1 MYAASSALPS
11 ERFALRNTARY
22 NKSNGATYMS
32 TPKKSVKKTA
42 KPAAKTTKP
51 ATLGAAALARVYKVK
66 KQFDGGVRE
75 EFIKAIPKD
84 GAPLEVI
91 AKKAGVDI
99 RKAKGYAY
107 WLTANGY
114 LTRVDA

>member
-1 MYAASSALPS
+1 
-11 ERFALRNTARY
+11 
-22 NKSNGATYMS
+22 MS

-42 KPAAKTTKP
+42 KSTKT
-51 ATLGAAALARVYKVK
+51 ATIGAAALARVYKVK

-91 AKKAGVDI
+91 AKKAGVDVK
-99 RKAKGYAY
+99 KAKGYAY
-107 WLTANGY
+107 WLCANGY